1 MQLPVGESDFES
13 IIDNNFN
20 FVDKSLFIRDIIQ
33 GHQVTL
39 ITRPRRFGKTLNLS
53 MLRYFFSAEVDGKP
67 TKALFDNLAIN
78 KAVEICSKHQGKHPV
93 VSFSFKDIKKDT
105 FDKAYGGIANKIS
118 AVYNQYRYLLD
129 SNSLAEEQKT
139 IYRSILEE
147 KATEIHLSN
156 SLMNL
161 TTHLHRHHRAKVV
174 VLIDEYDTPI
184 QSGYLHGYYDEI
196 IDFFR
201 GFFGAGLKDN
211 PYIFRGV
218 LTGILRVSKENLF
231 SGANNLVSYSM
242 LDEQYSPYFGFTE
255 REVERLLAQA
265 GMTDQLDEVRRWY
278 NGYRMG
284 EATIYNPWSIA
295 NYFNRRDLQ
304 PYWVNTS
311 DNALIKNL
319 LINSNGVFKDDFE
332 HLLKDGSI
340 CHVLDDT
347 LVFSD
352 LNLNNPSALWDLFY
366 MAGYLKVDSCKPAKR
381 GIECTLSVP
390 NKEILNLYE
399 KIVAE
404 WLSEGKNSR
413 WYDTFIQNLLDG
425 DVATFTN
432 DLQSIMEQV
441 ISVHDTARDPEAFY
455 HGLIIG
461 LTAALHNDENYELRS
476 NRESG
481 KGRYDYLIISRNPE
495 KLSILMEF
503 KRTDSPLP
511 RKLKKAAKVALKQID
526 LKHYII
532 EAKQRGIKKLLR
544 IGIAFSGKH
553 FALESAITELSN

>member
-1 MQLPVGESDFES
+1 MQLPIGESDFEL
-13 IIDNNFN
+13 IIDNNFS

-53 MLRYFFSAEVDGKP
+53 MLRYFFSAEVDGNP

-78 KAVEICSKHQGKHPV
+78 KEVELCNKYQGKHPV
-93 VSFSFKDIKKDT
+93 VSFSFKDVKESTYSNAYASIFEIITETYDQHCYLTKSDQLSAEQKRNYQDVLNQTATKIKLK
-105 FDKAYGGIANKIS
+105 
-118 AVYNQYRYLLD
+118 
-129 SNSLAEEQKT
+129 NSLK
-139 IYRSILEE
+139 
-147 KATEIHLSN
+147 HLIQC
-156 SLMNL
+156 
-161 TTHLHRHHRAKVV
+161 LHAHYNTKVV
-174 VLIDEYDTPI
+174 VLIDEYDTSI

-242 LDEQYSPYFGFTE
+242 LDEQYSTYFGFTE
-255 REVERLLAQA
+255 PEVEHLLAQA
-265 GMTDQLDEVRRWY
+265 KMTDQLSEVKRWY

-284 EATIYNPWSIA
+284 ETTIYNPWSIA

-311 DNALIKNL
+311 DNALIKKL
-319 LINSNGVFKDDFE
+319 FIDSGSVFKDDFE

-340 CHVLDDT
+340 RHTLGDT
-347 LVFSD
+347 FFFSD
-352 LNLNNPSALWDLFY
+352 LSPNNPSALWDLFY
-366 MAGYLKVDSCKPAKR
+366 MTGYLKVDSCKPTKR
-381 GIECTLSVP
+381 GIECSLSIP

-404 WLSEGKNSR
+404 WLSKGKNSR
-413 WYDTFIQNLLDG
+413 WYDAFIQNLLDG
-425 DVATFTN
+425 DVAAFTK

-455 HGLIIG
+455 HGLVIG
-461 LTAALHNDENYELRS
+461 LTAGLHNDENYELRS
-476 NRESG
+476 NRESS
-481 KGRYDYLIISRNPE
+481 KGRYDYFIISRDPNQ
-495 KLSILMEF
+495 LSILMEF
-503 KRTDSPLP
+503 KKTDSPLP
-511 RKLKKAAKVALKQID
+511 RKLKKAAKAALKQMD
-526 LKHYII
+526 VKQYLA
-532 EAKQRGIKKLLR
+532 EAEQRAIKRLLR
-544 IGIAFSGKH
+544 IGIAFNGKH
-553 FALESAITELSN
+553 FALESW